1 MLKITTRTEAAN
13 VVLELEGRLRGPW
26 VQELE
31 GAWKRAVI
39 INRPVKVILRA
50 VAFIDAAG
58 RTLLGEMHR
67 EGAELLAE
75 GCMTKAIVEE
85 ITNNSQKGCGRI

>member
-1 MLKITTRTEAAN
+1 MLKITTRTEAAK

-31 GAWKRAVI
+31 GAWKRAAIVK
-39 INRPVKVILRA
+39 RPVMVVLRA

-58 RTLLGEMHR
+58 RKLLSEMHR

-85 ITNNSQKGCGRI
+85 ITNNSQKETGRT